1 MSAISFTDSHVLGKF
16 NGEQRTG
23 MGADFQRETVA
34 RLTTFCER
42 LIRDAKLN
50 AQDELNLRT
59 FVNLTCNAFDMA
71 PVQDSFRYKTAHG
84 YMKADSMSNTRKR
97 IATW

>member
-1 MSAISFTDSHVLGKF
+1 MRQFEDSKTLGHYV
-16 NGEQRTG
+16 GPQPTG
-23 MGADFQRETVA
+23 MTKDFQRETVA

-50 AQDELNLRT
+50 PQDELNLRT

-71 PVQDSFRYKTAHG
+71 PVQDTFER
-84 YMKADSMSNTRKR
+84 DLNTIREVMESSK
-97 IATW
+97 